1 MVILADTSAWIAYFR
16 QTGSPANL
24 RLRASLA
31 SDEVSTTDIVQLE
44 VLAGARDRRHLQ
56 ELRDLLAG
64 TAHLSIAPG
73 VDAEQAADI
82 YRTCRRQGETPRQLN
97 DCLIAAV
104 AIRNDAAIL
113 HEDRDFEVIA
123 RHTPLRTLIA

>member
-44 VLAGARDRRHLQ
+44 VLRVPA
-56 ELRDLLAG
+56 
-64 TAHLSIAPG
+64 T
-73 VDAEQAADI
+73 ADI
-82 YRTCRRQGETPRQLN
+82 CRSCATCSPAPLTCRSPRASTPSRPRTSIGRVGGRVRPH
-97 DCLIAAV
+97 DSSTIA
-104 AIRNDAAIL
+104 
-113 HEDRDFEVIA
+113 
-123 RHTPLRTLIA
+123 